1 MSNPIAIFED
11 LRDTYFRYLDSPF
24 DLRYPD
30 LVAERRTL
38 LDADGR
44 LYRRPLIEPVPA
56 YQLCG
61 QTFVQAAQAL
71 LGPSWPQSTVADL
84 SAFVSQ
90 GLFPPTLPNGQPREL
105 YTHQREV
112 FRESVVQGHDVVV
125 TTGTG
130 SGKTE
135 CFLLPIA
142 AGLVRESIGW
152 QAPGPRPAQ
161 WDWWNHWSMQGSR
174 RRWAPRIAQ
183 RSHDNRIPAVRALIL
198 YPLNALVEDQLA
210 RLRDGLDGAGARAWL
225 QAHRAG
231 NRLYFGRYTGR
242 TPVSGNRSS
251 AATGRLRAE
260 LTDAHRDAQL
270 VAGMPAARFFP
281 NMDGGEMWSRW
292 DMQDHPPDIVIT
304 NYSMLN
310 IMLMRGVE
318 AAIFDQTRQW
328 LQQDPSHVFHLV
340 VDELHTYRGTP
351 GTEVAYLIR
360 VLLDRIGLVPNSNQ
374 LRIIASSASVASGAA
389 GLQYLES
396 FFGRDQNRFRIVG
409 GATQPLN
416 AGAFGPVRA
425 NAPAL
430 RQLRNDLRAA
440 PSLTPAAATSFQAAS
455 GAPAPQAAA
464 SPESVLESALAHVMA
479 ADALRLACATGPA
492 NAPQLE
498 PRFPEQLATA
508 MFPGLPL
515 PDALEA
521 VEGLLAGLSAAR
533 GAAGTAPLPVRAH
546 IIFRNLQGLWACTNP
561 ACTQVPARNAPTPAG
576 ALHYVPT
583 LTCGC
588 GSRVLELLYCEACG
602 DIFFGGYRRDT
613 GLNPNEWYLSPDH
626 PDLEASPDMASM
638 DRDYLRYAVYWPGAP
653 GITPASAQWT
663 QDGVPRA
670 WRAARFTPAD
680 GKVALGGPGYLY
692 YVPAMHS
699 PIPPAGESPKQAYPA
714 RCPRCDADW
723 SRRQIGSPVRTLR
736 TGFQKIAQ
744 VLSDAL
750 LRNIAPA
757 GSSQSRKLVVFSDSR
772 QDAAKLSAGMRFSHY
787 RDALRQAITGAIAV
801 QGAGAQAF
809 AAQVGGQVLPAQQ
822 QVLVAAFGGTHPAEA
837 ATLSMAANPATAQLP
852 SPSHPGLPC
861 QTAAQQ
867 ILVRAAQ
874 GPFHIGQLSADASA
888 QLLANGTNPGG
899 FTQDVLWTT
908 PRSREGSWRDL
919 YAWGPPGSIPQ
930 ARAAAQL
937 SQQQRDHLRRI
948 QDQSLLEVM
957 DVVFA
962 SGRRSL
968 ESLRL
973 ACATTDRLA
982 SPAPSALIQEAAD
995 GVIRLLGARRRL
1007 STHGAA
1013 SQPNPPAY
1021 VAQYLAAV
1029 AQTQGFTPATF
1040 AADVLSY
1047 LNGAGV
1053 LTQHVLVAQNL
1064 CLARPGAVY
1073 FECGQCRRVHLHAAG
1088 GVCTDCQIPLG
1099 PAQPLGAGQV
1109 ASDYYSYLATQAGP
1123 LFRLNC
1129 EELTGQTNKNDGR
1142 KRQRLFQDICLPP
1155 PDEIQITDPIDLLS
1169 VTTTMEAG
1177 VDIGSLLA
1185 VMMANMPPMRFNYQ
1199 QRVGRAGRRGTGLSV
1214 ALTLCRGRSHDDYYF
1229 QRPDRIT
1236 SDPPPQPYVD
1246 MRRGAILQRVL
1257 AKEVLRQAFVALG
1270 LFVAQGGD
1278 SVHGEFGDAVDWGA
1292 PPAQPPPGSPAG
1304 ATIAQLVDAW
1314 IQANQP
1320 AIARTCDVL
1329 LSYTTPQMQAQR
1341 AALIAYVQTQL
1352 VGRVTASSVDPRLPQ
1367 RSLSE
1372 RLANIGVLP
1381 MFGFP
1386 TRVRY
1391 LFHEKPGGAYEWPP
1405 DGIVDR
1411 DLDIAISQFAPSSET
1426 VKDGLIHTAVGVV
1439 DYQPQG
1445 NAVVEQA
1452 NPLGPPLPIGLC
1464 RRCQAVDGSPIPA
1477 QSCPAC
1483 GAAAPEYEQVNLS
1496 QPRGFTTCP
1505 WFGGSRDFDGVFEWT
1520 ARASRPKMGV
1530 PPNWVPT
1537 PVANFE
1543 ISSGEDTVYVIND
1556 NDGQQFDFEKLAR
1569 GETWVTRDAL
1579 AKIGV
1584 NNPSFAPGGTP
1595 DRRSL
1600 ASVKPTD
1607 VLVLGIQTWPV
1618 GVSAMPLRVEGR
1630 ASLYSLGFLLRRAAA
1645 VRLDI
1650 HERELKV
1657 GLRVMQDPNGQV
1669 IGQIF
1674 ISDSLENGAGYSSYF
1689 GTPVEAERLLR
1700 FVVGQTSNTF
1710 YGPLVAQADPQGNP
1724 SHGALCRTSCPDCLR
1739 DFSNLAYHNI
1749 LDWRLGLD
1757 LARLALDPNAPI
1769 DFSVSY
1775 WQGLDAA
1782 AAGPYFAAMPGWQQV
1797 TFGGLQAGRRLN
1809 QVEIVT
1815 HPLWNTDPNFAGPQ
1829 LAAAYAQ
1836 AIAAGCQVT
1845 MKSIFEVLRRP
1856 F

>member
-1 MSNPIAIFED
+1 MSNPLTIFEN

-30 LVAERRTL
+30 LIAERRAL
-38 LDADGR
+38 LDVDGR
-44 LYRRPLIEPVPA
+44 LYRRPLIEPVPT
-56 YQLCG
+56 YQFSG
-61 QTFVQAAQAL
+61 QTFSQAAQAL
-71 LGPSWPQSTVADL
+71 LGPIWPQPVVADL
-84 SAFVSQ
+84 SQFVSQ

-105 YTHQREV
+105 YAHQREV
-112 FRESVVQGHDVVV
+112 FEQSVIHGHDVVV

-142 AGLVRESIGW
+142 AGLARESVNW
-152 QAPGPRPAQ
+152 PAPGPLPAQ
-161 WDWWNHWSMQGSR
+161 WDWWNHWTMQGGR
-174 RRWAPRIAQ
+174 RRYAPRIAQ
-183 RSHDNRIPAVRALIL
+183 RAHESRTPAIRALIL

-225 QAHRAG
+225 QTHRAG
-231 NRLYFGRYTGR
+231 NRIYFGRYTGR
-242 TPVSGNRSS
+242 TPVSGNRTS
-251 AATGRLRAE
+251 ATTNRLRAE
-260 LTDAHRDAQL
+260 LADTHRDAQL
-270 VAGMPAARFFP
+270 VVGTPAARFFA

-292 DMQDHPPDIVIT
+292 DMQDHPPDILIT

-310 IMLMRGVE
+310 IMLMRSAE
-318 AAIFDQTRQW
+318 APIFERTKQW
-328 LQQDPSHVFHLV
+328 LEQDPSNVFHLV

-360 VLLDRIGLVPNSNQ
+360 VLLDRIGLPPNSDQ
-374 LRIIASSASVASGAA
+374 LRIIASSASVATGVM

-409 GATQPLN
+409 AAPQPLSP
-416 AGAFGPVRA
+416 GAFGPMQA
-425 NAPAL
+425 NVAAL
-430 RQLRNDLRAA
+430 RQLRNDLRA
-440 PSLTPAAATSFQAAS
+440 STTLTASIATAFQNAT
-455 GAPAPQAAA
+455 GAPAA
-464 SPESVLESALAHVMA
+464 SPGASAELTLDSALAHVMA
-479 ADALRLACATGPA
+479 ADALRLACAAGSVT
-492 NAPQLE
+492 APILE
-498 PRFPEQLATA
+498 PRFPEQIAST

-515 PDALEA
+515 PDGLEA

-533 GAAGTAPLPVRAH
+533 GASGTASLPVRAH
-546 IIFRNLQGLWACTNP
+546 IIYRNLQGLWACTNP
-561 ACTQVPARNAPTPAG
+561 ACTQAPPRTGAPPVG

-602 DIFFGGYRRDT
+602 DTFFGGYRRDT
-613 GLNPNEWYLSPDH
+613 GNPNEWYLSPDH

-653 GITPASAQWT
+653 GVTPASLQWT
-663 QDGVPRA
+663 QDRVGRE
-670 WRAARFTPAD
+670 WRAARFTPVD
-680 GKVALGGPGYLY
+680 GKVALGGRGYLY

-699 PIPPAGESPKQAYPA
+699 PPPPTGDSARQAYPA

-750 LRNIAPA
+750 LRDIAPVTA
-757 GSSQSRKLVVFSDSR
+757 NQSRKLVVFSDSR

-787 RDALRQAITGAIAV
+787 RDALRQAITDAVGV
-801 QGAGAQAF
+801 QGTGALAF
-809 AAQVGGQVLPAQQ
+809 ASQVGGRHLPPQQ
-822 QVLVAAFGGTHPAEA
+822 QALATAFTGIHPAEA
-837 ATLSMAANPATAQLP
+837 ASLSMAANPATAHLQ
-852 SPSHPGLPC
+852 SPSHPSLTC
-861 QTAAQQ
+861 QAAAQQ
-867 ILVRAAQ
+867 ILTRAAQ

-888 QLLANGTNPGG
+888 QLLAKGINPGG
-899 FTQDVLWTT
+899 FTQDVLWTA
-908 PRSREGSWRDL
+908 PRTREGSWRDL
-919 YAWGPPGSIPQ
+919 YIWGTPGTIPQ
-930 ARAAAQL
+930 AKAAAQL
-937 SQQQRDHLRRI
+937 LQQQRDHLRRI
-948 QDQSLLEVM
+948 QDQSVLEAM

-973 ACATTDRLA
+973 AYATTDRIVT
-982 SPAPSALIQEAAD
+982 PAPSTLVQEAAD
-995 GVIRLLGARRRL
+995 GAIRLLGARRRL

-1013 SQPNPPAY
+1013 GQPNPPAY

-1029 AQTQGFTPATF
+1029 AQRHAMAPASF
-1040 AADVLSY
+1040 VADVLNY
-1047 LNGAGV
+1047 LNRAGV

-1064 CLARPGAVY
+1064 CLALPAMVY

-1088 GVCTDCQIPLG
+1088 GVCTDCHIPLG
-1099 PAQPLGAGQV
+1099 PAQPLAGAQ
-1109 ASDYYSYLATQAGP
+1109 ATRDYYSYLATQAGP
-1123 LFRLNC
+1123 IFRLNC

-1142 KRQRLFQDICLPP
+1142 KRQRLFQDICLPA
-1155 PDEIQITDPIDLLS
+1155 PDEIQVTDSIDLLS

-1199 QRVGRAGRRGTGLSV
+1199 QRVGRAGRRGAGLSV

-1246 MRRGAILQRVL
+1246 MRREAILQRVL
-1257 AKEVLRQAFVALG
+1257 AKEVLRKAFAALG
-1270 LFVAQGGD
+1270 LFAAQGGD
-1278 SVHGEFGDAVDWGA
+1278 SVHGEFGNASDWGTS
-1292 PPAQPPPGSPAG
+1292 PAQPPPGTPPG
-1304 ATIAQLVDAW
+1304 LTVEQLVDAW
-1314 IQANQP
+1314 IQNNGP
-1320 AIARTCDVL
+1320 EIAHTCDVL
-1329 LSYTTPQMQAQR
+1329 LAFTPPQMHAQR
-1341 AALIAYVQTQL
+1341 SALIAYVQTQL
-1352 VGRVTASSVDPRLPQ
+1352 VPRVTAASVNPMLPQ

-1372 RLANIGVLP
+1372 RLANVGVLP

-1386 TRVRY
+1386 TRIRY
-1391 LFHEKPGGAYEWPP
+1391 LFHERPGGAYEWPP
-1405 DGIVDR
+1405 DGVVDR
-1411 DLDIAISQFAPSSET
+1411 ELDIAISQFAPSSET

-1445 NAVVEQA
+1445 TSVVEQP
-1452 NPLGPPLPIGLC
+1452 NPLGPPIPIGLC
-1464 RRCQAVDGSPIPA
+1464 RRCAAVDGSSNPA
-1477 QSCPAC
+1477 QTCAVC
-1483 GAAAPEYEQVNLS
+1483 GAAPPEYELVNLS

-1520 ARASRPKMGV
+1520 ARASRPKVGV
-1530 PPNWVPT
+1530 TPIAMT

-1543 ISSGEDTVYVIND
+1543 ISSGQETVYVIND
-1556 NDGQQFDFEKLAR
+1556 NEGQQFEFEKLAQ
-1569 GETWVTRDAL
+1569 GETWVTREAL
-1579 AKIGV
+1579 AKIGI
-1584 NNPSFAPGGTP
+1584 NNPAFAGGGGP
-1595 DRRSL
+1595 DRRAL

-1607 VLVLGIQTWPV
+1607 VLVLGIQNWPV
-1618 GVSAMPLRVEGR
+1618 GINAVPLRVEGR
-1630 ASLYSLGFLLRRAAA
+1630 AALYSLGFLLRRAAA

-1657 GLRVMQDPNGQV
+1657 GLRVLQDPNGQV
-1669 IGQIF
+1669 VGQIF
-1674 ISDSLENGAGYSSYF
+1674 MSDSLENGAGYSSYF
-1689 GTPVEAERLLR
+1689 GTPAEAESLLR

-1710 YGPLVAQADPQGNP
+1710 YAPLVAQANPQGLP
-1724 SHGALCRTSCPDCLR
+1724 AHGALCRTSCPDCLR

-1757 LARLALDPNAPI
+1757 LARLALDPAAPI

-1775 WQGLDAA
+1775 WQGLDTA
-1782 AAGPYFAAMPGWQQV
+1782 AAGPYFAAMPGWQPT
-1797 TFGGLQAGRRLN
+1797 TFGSLQAGRRGN
-1809 QVEIVT
+1809 EVEIVT
-1815 HPLWNTDPNFAGPQ
+1815 HPLWNTDPNFAGPL
-1829 LAAAYAQ
+1829 LATAYAQ

>member
-1 MSNPIAIFED
+1 MSNPLAIFED

-30 LVAERRTL
+30 LVAERRAL

-61 QTFVQAAQAL
+61 QTFSQAAQAL
-71 LGPSWPQSTVADL
+71 LGQIWPQSIGADL
-84 SAFVSQ
+84 SAFASQ
-90 GLFPPTLPNGQPREL
+90 GLFPPTLQNGQPREL
-105 YTHQREV
+105 YMHQRAV
-112 FRESVVQGHDVVV
+112 FEESVVCGHDVVV

-142 AGLVRESIGW
+142 AELARESVNW
-152 QAPGPRPAQ
+152 PAPGTRPAQ
-161 WDWWNHWSMQGSR
+161 WDWWNHWSMQGGR
-174 RRWAPRIAQ
+174 RRWAPRIPQ
-183 RSHDNRIPAVRALIL
+183 RAHENRTPAIRALIL

-210 RLRDGLDGAGARAWL
+210 RLRDGLDGASARAWL
-225 QAHRAG
+225 QVHRAG
-231 NRLYFGRYTGR
+231 NRIYFGRYTGR
-242 TPVSGNRSS
+242 TPVSGGRTP

-260 LTDAHRDAQL
+260 LADAHRDAQL
-270 VAGMPAARFFP
+270 VAGTPAARFFA
-281 NMDGGEMWSRW
+281 NMGGGEMWSRW
-292 DMQDHPPDIVIT
+292 DMQDHPPDILIT

-310 IMLMRGVE
+310 IMLMRSVE
-318 AAIFDQTRQW
+318 APIFDQTRQW
-328 LQQDPSHVFHLV
+328 LQQNPSHIFHLV

-360 VLLDRIGLVPNSNQ
+360 VLLDRIGLGPNSDQ

-396 FFGRDQNRFRIVG
+396 FFGRDRNRFRIVG
-409 GATQPLN
+409 AAAQPLN
-416 AGAFGPVRA
+416 PGAFGPVRA
-425 NAPAL
+425 NVAAL
-430 RQLRNDLRAA
+430 RQLRNDLRAS
-440 PSLTPAAATSFQAAS
+440 PSLTVATATAFQNAT
-455 GAPAPQAAA
+455 GAPTVPAGA
-464 SPESVLESALAHVMA
+464 SPELILDSALAHVMA
-479 ADALRLACATGPA
+479 ADALRLACAAGPA

-498 PRFPEQLATA
+498 PRFPEQIASA
-508 MFPGLPL
+508 MFPSLPL
-515 PDALEA
+515 PDGVEA
-521 VEGLLAGLSAAR
+521 IEGLLAGLSAAR
-533 GAAGTAPLPVRAH
+533 GASGTAPLPVRAH
-546 IIFRNLQGLWACTNP
+546 IIYRNLQGLWACTNP
-561 ACTQVPARNAPTPAG
+561 ACTQVPPRNGAAPAG

-653 GITPASAQWT
+653 GVTPASQQWT

-680 GKVALGGPGYLY
+680 GKVGLGGPGYLY

-699 PIPPAGESPKQAYPA
+699 PTPPAGDSARQAYPA

-757 GSSQSRKLVVFSDSR
+757 TASQSRKLVVFSDSR

-787 RDALRQAITGAIAV
+787 RDGLRQAITGAIAV

-809 AAQVGGQVLPAQQ
+809 ASQVGGQPVPPQQ
-822 QVLVAAFGGTHPAEA
+822 QALAAAFSGTHPAEA
-837 ATLSMAANPATAQLP
+837 ASLSMAANPATAQLP
-852 SPSHPGLPC
+852 SPSHPGLTC
-861 QTAAQQ
+861 QVAAQQ
-867 ILVRAAQ
+867 ILARAAQ

-888 QLLANGTNPGG
+888 QLLANGMNPGG
-899 FTQDVLWTT
+899 FTQDVLWTA
-908 PRSREGSWRDL
+908 PRTKEGSWRDL
-919 YAWGPPGSIPQ
+919 YTWGAPGTIPQ
-930 ARAAAQL
+930 GRAAAQL

-973 ACATTDRLA
+973 AYATTDRIA
-982 SPAPSALIQEAAD
+982 MPAPSALIQEAAD
-995 GVIRLLGARRRL
+995 GAIRLLGARRRL

-1029 AQTQGFTPATF
+1029 AQLHGFTPTTF
-1040 AADVLSY
+1040 AADVLNY
-1047 LNGAGV
+1047 LNSAGA

-1064 CLARPGAVY
+1064 CLTRPGAVY
-1073 FECGQCRRVHLHAAG
+1073 FECGQCRRVHLHGAG
-1088 GVCTDCQIPLG
+1088 GVCTDCHIPLG
-1099 PAQPLGAGQV
+1099 PPQALAGAQAT
-1109 ASDYYSYLATQAGP
+1109 SDYYGYLATQAGR

-1199 QRVGRAGRRGTGLSV
+1199 QRVGRAGRRGAGLSV

-1236 SDPPPQPYVD
+1236 SEPPPQPYVD
-1246 MRRGAILQRVL
+1246 MRREAILQRVL
-1257 AKEVLRQAFVALG
+1257 AKEVLRQAFAALG
-1270 LFVAQGGD
+1270 LFAAQGGD
-1278 SVHGEFGDAVDWGA
+1278 SVHGEFGDAAGWGA
-1292 PPAQPPPGSPAG
+1292 PPAQPPPGTPPG
-1304 ATIAQLVDAW
+1304 MTVGQLVDAW
-1314 IQANQP
+1314 IQNNQP
-1320 AIARTCDVL
+1320 AIAHTCDVL
-1329 LSYTTPQMQAQR
+1329 LSFTTPQMQAQR

-1352 VGRVTASSVDPRLPQ
+1352 VPRVTAASIDPRLPQ

-1372 RLANIGVLP
+1372 RLANVGALP

-1391 LFHEKPGGAYEWPP
+1391 LFHENPGGAYEWPP
-1405 DGIVDR
+1405 DGVVDR
-1411 DLDIAISQFAPSSET
+1411 ELDIAISQFAPSSET
-1426 VKDGLIHTAVGVV
+1426 VKDGIIYTAVGVV

-1445 NAVVEQA
+1445 NTVVEQA
-1452 NPLGPPLPIGLC
+1452 NPLGPPLLIGLC
-1464 RRCQAVDGSPIPA
+1464 RRCQAVDGSQNPGSA
-1477 QSCPAC
+1477 CLVC
-1483 GAAAPEYEQVNLS
+1483 GAASPVYEQVVLS
-1496 QPRGFTTCP
+1496 QPRGFRT
-1505 WFGGSRDFDGVFEWT
+1505 WFGASRDFDGVFEWT
-1520 ARASRPKMGV
+1520 ARASRPKVGV
-1530 PPNWVPT
+1530 TPIGMT

-1543 ISSGEDTVYVIND
+1543 VWSGQDTVYVIND
-1556 NDGQQFDFEKLAR
+1556 NDGQLFDFEKLAQ

-1579 AKIGV
+1579 SKVGV
-1584 NNPSFAPGGTP
+1584 NNPPLAAGGVP
-1595 DRRSL
+1595 DRRAL

-1607 VLVLGIQTWPV
+1607 VLVLGIHTWPV
-1618 GVSAMPLRVEGR
+1618 GVNAVPLRVEGR
-1630 ASLYSLGFLLRRAAA
+1630 AALYSLGFLLRRAAA

-1674 ISDSLENGAGYSSYF
+1674 MSDSLENGAGYSSYF
-1689 GTPVEAERLLR
+1689 GTPAEAESLLR
-1700 FVVGQTSNTF
+1700 FVVGQTSNRF
-1710 YGPLVAQADPQGNP
+1710 YGPLVAQVDPQGNP

-1757 LARLALDPNAPI
+1757 LARLALDPTAPI

-1775 WQGLDAA
+1775 WQGLDATV
-1782 AAGPYFAAMPGWQQV
+1782 AGPYFAAMPGWEQV
-1797 TFGGLQAGRRLN
+1797 TFGGLQAGRRGN

-1829 LAAAYAQ
+1829 LAVAYAQ
-1836 AIAAGCQVT
+1836 AVAAGGQVT

>member
-1 MSNPIAIFED
+1 MSNPLAIFED

-30 LVAERRTL
+30 LVAERRAL
-38 LDADGR
+38 LDVDGR

-56 YQLCG
+56 YELCG
-61 QTFVQAAQAL
+61 QTFGQAAQAL
-71 LGPSWPQSTVADL
+71 LGPIWPQSTVADL

-105 YTHQREV
+105 YTHQRTVLE
-112 FRESVVQGHDVVV
+112 ESVVQGHDVVV

-142 AGLVRESIGW
+142 ACLVRESVGW

-161 WDWWNHWSMQGSR
+161 WDWWNHWSMRGSR
-174 RRWAPRIAQ
+174 RRWAARIPQ
-183 RSHDNRIPAVRALIL
+183 RLHENRTPAVRALIL

-225 QAHRAG
+225 QAFRAG
-231 NRLYFGRYTGR
+231 NRVYFGRYTGR

-251 AATGRLRAE
+251 ATTGRLRVE
-260 LTDAHRDAQL
+260 LADAHRDAQL
-270 VAGMPAARFFP
+270 VAGTHAARFFA

-292 DMQDHPPDIVIT
+292 DMQDHPPDILIT

-318 AAIFDQTRQW
+318 ASIFDQTRQW

-360 VLLDRIGLVPNSNQ
+360 ILLDRVGLVPNSNQ
-374 LRIIASSASVASGAA
+374 LRIIASSASVASGVN

-396 FFGRDQNRFRIVG
+396 FFGRDRNRFRIVS

-416 AGAFGPVRA
+416 AGAFGPVRG

-430 RQLRNDLRAA
+430 RQLRNDLRAS
-440 PSLTPAAATSFQAAS
+440 PSLTPAAASAFHAAS
-455 GAPAPQAAA
+455 GAPAAEPGA
-464 SPESVLESALAHVMA
+464 SPEATLESALAHVMA
-479 ADALRLACATGPA
+479 ADALRGACATGPA

-508 MFPGLPL
+508 IFPALPIS
-515 PDALEA
+515 DAIEA

-533 GAAGTAPLPVRAH
+533 GASGSAPLPVRAH
-546 IIFRNLQGLWACTNP
+546 IIYRNLQGLWACTNP
-561 ACTQVPARNAPTPAG
+561 ACTQVPARSAPAPSG

-602 DIFFGGYRRDT
+602 DILFGGYRRDT

-638 DRDYLRYAVYWPGAP
+638 DRDYLRYAVYWPGAA

-663 QDGVPRA
+663 QDGVLRA
-670 WRAARFTPAD
+670 WRPAGFTPAD
-680 GKVALGGPGYLY
+680 GKIALGGPGYLY

-699 PIPPAGESPKQAYPA
+699 PTPPPADSARQAYPA

-750 LRNIAPA
+750 LRKIAPVGA
-757 GSSQSRKLVVFSDSR
+757 SQSRKLVVFSDSR

-787 RDALRQAITGAIAV
+787 RDALRQAITEAVAV
-801 QGAGAQAF
+801 QGAGAIAF
-809 AAQVGGQVLPAQQ
+809 AAQVSGQTLPAQQ
-822 QVLVAAFGGTHPAEA
+822 QALAASFGGTHPADA
-837 ATLSMAANPATAQLP
+837 ATLSMAANQATAQLQ
-852 SPSHPGLPC
+852 SPSHPGLTC

-874 GPFHIGQLSADASA
+874 GPFHIGQLSVDSST

-899 FTQDVLWTT
+899 FTQNVLWTT
-908 PRSREGSWRDL
+908 PHSKEGSWRDL
-919 YAWGPPGSIPQ
+919 YVWNQPGSVPQ

-948 QDQSLLEVM
+948 QDESLLEVM

-973 ACATTDRLA
+973 AYATTDRLG
-982 SPAPSALIQEAAD
+982 SPAPNALIHEAAD

-1007 STHGAA
+1007 STHGAV
-1013 SQPNPPAY
+1013 SQTNPPAY

-1029 AQTQGFTPATF
+1029 AQMHGFTPATF
-1040 AADVLSY
+1040 AADVLNY

-1064 CLARPGAVY
+1064 CLARPGTVY

-1088 GVCTDCQIPLG
+1088 GVCTDCNIPLG
-1099 PAQPLGAGQV
+1099 PAQPLAAAQV

-1123 LFRLNC
+1123 MFRLNC

-1155 PDEIQITDPIDLLS
+1155 PDEIQTTDTIDLLS

-1199 QRVGRAGRRGTGLSV
+1199 QRVGRAGRRGAGLSV

-1246 MRRGAILQRVL
+1246 MRREVILQRVL

-1270 LFVAQGGD
+1270 LFVTGGGD
-1278 SVHGEFGDAVDWGA
+1278 SVHGEFGDAADWGA
-1292 PPAQPPPGSPAG
+1292 PAAQPPPSSPAG
-1304 ATIAQLVDAW
+1304 ATIAQLVDSW
-1314 IQANQP
+1314 IQNNQA
-1320 AIARTCDVL
+1320 AIAHTCDVL

-1341 AALIAYVQTQL
+1341 AALIGYVQTQL
-1352 VGRVTASSVDPRLPQ
+1352 GERVTAASFDTRLPQ

-1372 RLANIGVLP
+1372 RLANVGVLP

-1391 LFHEKPGGAYEWPP
+1391 LFHERPGGAYQWPP
-1405 DGIVDR
+1405 DGVVDR
-1411 DLDIAISQFAPSSET
+1411 ELDIAISQFAPSSET

-1445 NAVVEQA
+1445 NAVVEQP

-1464 RRCQAVDGSPIPA
+1464 RRCQAVDASQNPA
-1477 QSCPAC
+1477 QACPVC
-1483 GAAAPEYEQVNLS
+1483 GAAPPDYEQMVLS
-1496 QPRGFTTCP
+1496 QPRGFRT
-1505 WFGGSRDFDGVFEWT
+1505 WYGGSRDFDGVFEWT
-1520 ARASRPKMGV
+1520 ARASRPKLGV
-1530 PPNWVPT
+1530 MPIGLT
-1537 PVANFE
+1537 AVANFA
-1543 ISSGEDTVYVIND
+1543 IWSGQDTVYVIND
-1556 NDGQQFDFEKLAR
+1556 NDGQQFDFVKLAQ

-1579 AKIGV
+1579 SKVGV
-1584 NNPSFAPGGTP
+1584 NNPPLAPGGAP
-1595 DRRSL
+1595 DRRAL
-1600 ASVKPTD
+1600 ASIKPTD
-1607 VLVLGIQTWPV
+1607 VLVLGIQAWPV
-1618 GVSAMPLRVEGR
+1618 GVSAVPLRVEGR
-1630 ASLYSLGFLLRRAAA
+1630 ASLYSLGFLVRRAAA

-1650 HERELKV
+1650 HERELRV

-1689 GTPVEAERLLR
+1689 GVPAEAESLLR
-1700 FVVGQTSNTF
+1700 FVVGETSDTF

-1757 LARLALDPNAPI
+1757 LARLALNPNAPI

-1775 WQGLDAA
+1775 WQGLDSA

-1797 TFGGLQAGRRLN
+1797 VFGGLQAGRREN

-1829 LAAAYAQ
+1829 LAVAYAQ
-1836 AIAAGCQVT
+1836 AAAEGCQVT
-1845 MKSIFEVLRRP
+1845 MKSIFEVVRRP